1 MDTGRLL
8 IVLGLSIASLYAA
21 PSASDIYQKTV
32 KVLSIPEIRFQ
43 VSSIITSGNY
53 LEKQMFSLSRMEKDG
68 ESSLLICFASPTKV
82 KGTAMLL
89 KKNKSDSQTL
99 VYFPAL
105 DRVRVVPKQNEKEE
119 AFGLGLSYSEMQNNK
134 DDLSFLKPITI
145 RGESYYQLLKN
156 TEGTKT
162 VYTVSMDN
170 LVLKKMEVY
179 DDNQLQKEVFIDEV
193 KELRGKTIITK
204 WHINDHIKNQTL
216 AYHINEDSI
225 QTVIDSKLFT
235 QTALTHCK
243 S

>member
-8 IVLGLSIASLYAA
+8 IALGFSIASLYAA

-68 ESSLLICFASPTKV
+68 ESSLLICFASPSKV

-105 DRVRVVPKQNEKEE
+105 DRVRIVPKQNEKEE

-156 TEGTKT
+156 SEGTKT
-162 VYTVSMDN
+162 IYTISMDD

-193 KELRGKTIITK
+193 KELRGQTIITK

-216 AYHINEDSI
+216 AYNINEESI
-225 QTVIDSKLFT
+225 QTAVDSKLFNK
-235 QTALTHCK
+235 TALTHCK

>member
-8 IVLGLSIASLYAA
+8 IALGFSIVSLYAA

-32 KVLSIPEIRFQ
+32 KVLSIPEIKFQ

-68 ESSLLICFASPTKV
+68 ESSLLICFASPSKV

-105 DRVRVVPKQNEKEE
+105 DRVRIVPKQNEKEE

-156 TEGTKT
+156 SEGKKT
-162 VYTVSMDN
+162 IYTISMEG

-193 KELRGKTIITK
+193 KELHGKTIITK
-204 WHINDHIKNQTL
+204 WHINDRIKNQTL
-216 AYHINEDSI
+216 AYDINEESI
-225 QTVIDSKLFT
+225 QTVIDTKLFN